1 MSRQRLVWLVALA
14 CAGGCGFGSSSGDTD
29 GETEG
34 SSESTAGDDDG
45 VGVTSNGS
53 GSAEVTSSPSGSGS
67 ETSASGTSV
76 GEVTGDDTGLPEGD
90 GCCEAHEGPGCNED
104 PVQQCVCEA
113 EPECCLFD
121 WLESCAALAEDK
133 CAATCESSGDTGSTG
148 GDPTTGGMSSACEE
162 PVVIEISPEEAVLT
176 GAWELGMSQVGEG
189 TIIRL
194 PQFGG
199 ADGEITWNVDVPC
212 DDDWIV
218 WVRYFE
224 QGSDDS
230 YYVQVDGEPE
240 FPVVFEGDCT
250 GGGQGY
256 GWRALNYRE
265 EGSNPCES
273 VEDPW
278 LQTWETGEH
287 AVAFSFRESIAMG
300 RLVVTNDPDYLP

>member
-1 MSRQRLVWLVALA
+1 MCRQRLFGVLTLA
-14 CAGGCGFGSSSGDTD
+14 CLGACGPATSVADTDTDGGSSSSSGEDTGTPPPAEATSAEGSSGAQTSTSGTGTSVGDSSGAGSSGDT
-29 GETEG
+29 
-34 SSESTAGDDDG
+34 
-45 VGVTSNGS
+45 
-53 GSAEVTSSPSGSGS
+53 
-67 ETSASGTSV
+67 
-76 GEVTGDDTGLPEGD
+76 GLPAGD
-90 GCCEAHEGPGCNED
+90 GCCEAHEGPGCNEA
-104 PVQQCVCEA
+104 PVQQCVCEV
-113 EPECCLFD
+113 EQTCCLFD
-121 WLESCAALAEDK
+121 WDETCVALAEGK

-148 GDPTTGGMSSACEE
+148 GDPTTGGMSNTCDE
-162 PVVIEISPEEAVLT
+162 PVVIEISPEEAELT
-176 GAWELGMSQVGEG
+176 GAWQLGMSQVGEG

-199 ADGEITWNVDVPC
+199 SDGEIIWNVDVPC
-212 DDDWIV
+212 DDAWIV

-278 LQTWETGEH
+278 LQDWDAGAH
-287 AVAFSFRESIAMG
+287 AVAFSFRESVAMG
-300 RLVVTNDPDYLP
+300 RIVVTNDPDYLP